1 MIQKDSVNTSRPSAS
16 FTTMQSSG
24 SSCSPACFNSLI
36 IRAANLRA
44 SSSSCRAVPSVLPYS
59 LTLSRRVTTKWYRGK
74 CAPLS
79 ASENGGSII
88 LSAHEWL
95 RNIRK
100 HIPQATVSFLKIIAP
115 CLTKCLFSL
124 CSLGDDLSL
133 LRGTGIVPVR
143 MRLPSLS
150 LA

>member
-1 MIQKDSVNTSRPSAS
+1 MFASLFQFSNNSR
-16 FTTMQSSG
+16 G
-24 SSCSPACFNSLI
+24 KPACLFFI
-36 IRAANLRA
+36 LRK
-44 SSSSCRAVPSVLPYS
+44 VPSVLPYS

-100 HIPQATVSFLKIIAP
+100 HIPQPTVGWLAAFPRHYLAVPARLHFELRYSLDCLPVELAKLHFELRCLLVEIVCLAFGGAP
-115 CLTKCLFSL
+115 L
-124 CSLGDDLSL
+124 
-133 LRGTGIVPVR
+133 
-143 MRLPSLS
+143 
-150 LA
+150 